1 MLQSSRYVGSL
12 VGFGKGKRV
21 GNFLE
26 GSRETSA
33 SSAVVW
39 DILAN
44 VDAWPET
51 FTPYLKEAH
60 LEGDIEVGSKGW
72 VQTKIPIPRSYF
84 EITAVEDDRSWEWTG
99 KIMWLTMR
107 FDHVVETLD
116 ESRTMIF
123 FDIDVDGPMAGV
135 FRPLIRLQYRRNMNL
150 ALDTLVAE
158 AEKASSP

>member
-1 MLQSSRYVGSL
+1 M
-12 VGFGKGKRV
+12 

-26 GSRETSA
+26 ASRETSA
-33 SSAVVW
+33 DPAVVW

-72 VQTKIPIPRSYF
+72 VQTRIPIPRSHF
-84 EITAVEDDRSWEWTG
+84 EITSVEDRRSWAWTG

-107 FDHVVETLD
+107 FDHVVEATGDSLT
-116 ESRTMIF
+116 RIF
-123 FDIDVDGPMAGV
+123 FDVDVDGPIAGLL
-135 FRPLIRLQYRRNMNL
+135 RPVLRLQYRPNMNL

-158 AEKASSP
+158 AEKRSS